1 MVKVHAHS
9 FMGCY
14 GSEQSNGDEIKK
26 FQGICFIFC
35 KVVAVDPNG
44 SKMAEP
50 APINNTKET
59 FFEVEGI
66 GHDFVPTV
74 CDRSVHLWAFLILR
88 KCKLVHKMV
97 TEKRYI

>member
-1 MVKVHAHS
+1 
-9 FMGCY
+9 MGLY
-14 GSEQSNGDEIKK
+14 QNFFHI
-26 FQGICFIFC
+26 C

-74 CDRSVHLWAFLILR
+74 CDRSVHMLASHIFRLF
-88 KCKLVHKMV
+88 KC
-97 TEKRYI
+97 T